1 MENERKCN
9 YVTAEEGKRLSFPY
23 DWKQTFDHS
32 FEMSRAANEAQIVK
46 TYVAEEADRQIG
58 LEILKLLFDFTFATR
73 DQLERLL
80 RIKGLDEADRLDD
93 LLSRYLFRRLLNRF
107 TLSSYTLNAIP
118 DDAFVIYCLDHG
130 ARHILS
136 HFYQDDISVTW
147 KSTNSYRSAEQ
158 VAKLLATN
166 EFYLSLMGVKRD
178 SLASYSPTVDY
189 SIRPREST
197 RSRDIRLSA
206 AFRIMK
212 GCTGVDFILEVV
224 RSSDIP
230 MYWTKKVN
238 TQLMP
243 FIQDR
248 FWSRY
253 FRLEP
258 TFIFLAENLD
268 QALELSEIFQRGTG
282 SERFR
287 ITTDKDLVS
296 GIDKATFYK
305 YNAVNGIMVPVKAS
319 IFQSNPSPVS

>member
-1 MENERKCN
+1 MEYSRN
-9 YVTAEEGKRLSFPY
+9 YISSAEGQLLSFPY
-23 DWKQTFDHS
+23 DWKQTFDHP
-32 FEMSRAANEAQIVK
+32 FEMNRATNEAQIVK

-58 LEILKLLFDFTFATR
+58 LEILKLLFDYTFATR
-73 DQLERLL
+73 DQMERLL
-80 RIKGLDEADRLDD
+80 RIKGLEGVDRLDD
-93 LLSRYLFRRLLNRF
+93 LLDSYLSRRLLNRF
-107 TLSSYTLNAIP
+107 TLSSYTLERIP

-158 VAKLLATN
+158 TAKYLVTN

-178 SLASYSPTVDY
+178 ALAFFSPTVDY

-197 RSRDIRLSA
+197 RSRNIRMSA

-212 GCTGVDFILEVV
+212 GMTSVDFILEVV

-230 MYWTKKVN
+230 TYWTKKACS
-238 TQLMP
+238 QFMP

-258 TFIFLAENLD
+258 TFIFLAEDLD
-268 QALELSEIFQRGTG
+268 QALELSEIFQRST
-282 SERFR
+282 EYEKFR
-287 ITTDKDLVS
+287 ITTDQDIS
-296 GIDKATFYK
+296 RGIDKAVFYK
-305 YNAVNGIMVPVKAS
+305 YDAASGKMVPVKAT
-319 IFQSNPSPVS
+319 IFQPSST

>member
-1 MENERKCN
+1 MDYKRNFI
-9 YVTAEEGKRLSFPY
+9 TAEEGQRFSFPY
-23 DWKQTFDHS
+23 DWKQTFAHP

-58 LEILKLLFDFTFATR
+58 LEVLKLLFEFTFATR

-80 RIKGLDEADRLDD
+80 RIKGMEEVDRLDD
-93 LLSRYLFRRLLNRF
+93 LLTRYLDRRLLNRF
-107 TLSSYTLNAIP
+107 TLSSYTLGSIP

-136 HFYQDDISVTW
+136 HFYQDDIGVTW

-158 VAKLLATN
+158 VAKYLVTN

-178 SLASYSPTVDY
+178 LLAFFSPTVDY
-189 SIRPREST
+189 SIRPRESS
-197 RSRDIRLSA
+197 RSRDIRMSA
-206 AFRIMK
+206 AFRIMR
-212 GCTGVDFILEVV
+212 GATPVDFILEAV

-230 MYWTKKVN
+230 TYWTKKVN
-238 TQLMP
+238 SQLMP
-243 FIQDR
+243 FIRDR

-258 TFIFLAENLD
+258 TFIFLAEKLD

-282 SERFR
+282 SDKFR
-287 ITTDKDLVS
+287 VTTDKDLS
-296 GIDKATFYK
+296 GGIDKATFYK
-305 YNAVNGIMVPVKAS
+305 YEAASGVMMPVKAP
-319 IFQSNPSPVS
+319 IFQGNPE